1 MSDHTDDAGS
11 LLGSWPG
18 GMTGTDA
25 ELLLRAGSVMEL
37 GTGLHHLAVMAERY
51 VADHDRLAPAGIA
64 DGSLS
69 AQAVQADVRERL
81 ARQLGEFTDTYKRRV
96 QDGLDQLDL
105 DDIAAKTSDPFEL
118 MAGLLRGP
126 MQATIEDARA
136 VLGELPAGDAALL
149 SYLMQYSQAVDRKPL
164 LPTMRRALLITA
176 VASAETMLTGVLRR
190 MLYDRDGAARW
201 GPLWDTPELDRE
213 IGRRTRGSIEDWVPR
228 EFTALGVDVPAAW
241 CDWPVAVEVWARRNV
256 LVHHAGLADEKYARR
271 VPAAAQG
278 SVLEVDGE
286 YLRTAIDVLCGLLLG
301 VILVTWAGQPGR
313 SSFVTQLAEVYAA
326 SAAAERRWP
335 LAESLYTVSARVE
348 VEREHAATSQ
358 VNAWLARIQH
368 RGPESVQADVTNWQV
383 DGLPR
388 RFTLARMILLG
399 NADGSI
405 AMLPELVSNGEL
417 TEDNLRDWPLF
428 DVLRDN
434 PAIQQVLAE

>member
-1 MSDHTDDAGS
+1 
-11 LLGSWPG
+11 
-18 GMTGTDA
+18 MTGTDA

-405 AMLPELVSNGEL
+405 AMLSELVSNGEL

-434 PAIQQVLAE
+434 PAFQQVLAE

>member
-1 MSDHTDDAGS
+1 
-11 LLGSWPG
+11 
-18 GMTGTDA
+18 MTGTDG

-69 AQAVQADVRERL
+69 AQAVRADVRERL

-105 DDIAAKTSDPFEL
+105 EDIAAKTSDPFEL

-126 MQATIEDARA
+126 MQATVEDARA

-190 MLYDRDGAARW
+190 SLYDRDGAARW
-201 GPLWDTPELDRE
+201 GPLWETPELDRE

-228 EFTALGVDVPAAW
+228 EFTALGVDVPAGW
-241 CDWPVAVEVWARRNV
+241 CDWPAVVEVWARRNV

-271 VPAAAQG
+271 VPGAAQG

-301 VILVTWAGQPGR
+301 VILGTWAGQPGR
-313 SSFVTQLAEVYAA
+313 SSFVAQLAEVYAA
-326 SAAAERRWP
+326 TAAAERRWP
-335 LAESLYTVSARVE
+335 LAESLYAVSARVE
-348 VEREHAATSQ
+348 VEREHAATSE
-358 VNAWLARIQH
+358 VNAWLARIQQ

-383 DGLPR
+383 DGLPH

-405 AMLPELVSNGEL
+405 AMLPGLVTNGEL
-417 TEDNLRDWPLF
+417 TKDNLRDWPLF
-428 DVLRDN
+428 DMLRDN
-434 PAIQQVLAE
+434 PAFQQMLAE

>member
-1 MSDHTDDAGS
+1 MSDHNDDAGS

-69 AQAVQADVRERL
+69 AQAVQADVRERV

-96 QDGLDQLDL
+96 QDRLDQLDL
-105 DDIAAKTSDPFEL
+105 DDITAQTSDPFEL
-118 MAGLLRGP
+118 MAGLLHGP

-136 VLGELPAGDAALL
+136 VLGELPASDAALL

-190 MLYDRDGAARW
+190 ILYNHDGAARW
-201 GPLWDTPELDRE
+201 GPLWDTPELNKE

-241 CDWPVAVEVWARRNV
+241 CDWPAVLEVWARRNV
-256 LVHHAGLADEKYARR
+256 LVHHNGLADKQYARR
-271 VPAAAQG
+271 VPGAAQG

-301 VILVTWAGQPGR
+301 VILVTWGGQPGR
-313 SSFVTQLAEVYAA
+313 SSFVMQLAAVYAA
-326 SAAAERRWP
+326 SAVAERRWP
-335 LAESLYTVSARVE
+335 LAESLYAVSAQVE
-348 VEREHAATSQ
+348 IEREDAATSQ
-358 VNAWLARIQH
+358 VNAWLARIQR
-368 RGPESVQADVTNWQV
+368 RGPESVLADVTNWQV
-383 DGLPR
+383 DGLPQ

-399 NADGSI
+399 NADESI

-417 TEDNLRDWPLF
+417 TKENLRDWPLF

-434 PAIQQVLAE
+434 PAFQQVLAV